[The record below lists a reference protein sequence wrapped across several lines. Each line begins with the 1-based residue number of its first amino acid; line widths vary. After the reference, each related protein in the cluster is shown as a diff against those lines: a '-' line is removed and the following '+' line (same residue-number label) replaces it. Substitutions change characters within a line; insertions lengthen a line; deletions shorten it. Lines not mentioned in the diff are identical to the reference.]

1 MTEKTLSYHEMDMKI
16 IRLNI
21 KGFHVGSF
29 SISENL
35 RKLFEIVWLYQQII
49 ECSNTNKYL
58 SLRRYV
64 HLMVRDGYVKPK
76 MNVYYER
83 SI

>member
-21 KGFHVGSF
+21 NGFHVGSF

-35 RKLFEIVWLYQQII
+35 RKLFEIVWLY
-49 ECSNTNKYL
+49 
-58 SLRRYV
+58 
-64 HLMVRDGYVKPK
+64 
-76 MNVYYER
+76 
-83 SI
+83 